1 MLAWKA
7 HCGLSKSRRPG
18 HRYLTTCTPG
28 QPIHEWRHSAM
39 DSTLLCNDLKCRS
52 LCPDQAVVTTCS
64 HIFCIPCAGRLGLT
78 EPRDGQRICPACSTH
93 LVNPDDAVITSLNPT
108 EDYKTS
114 ILSGLSPTIIM
125 ECAGR
130 GLAFWAYQMVQEM
143 WESRKVWDDEISAD
157 AMAVPFKTIW
167 LAALPKG
174 THFLIRSALSRIVR

>member
-1 MLAWKA
+1 
-7 HCGLSKSRRPG
+7 
-18 HRYLTTCTPG
+18 
-28 QPIHEWRHSAM
+28 M
-39 DSTLLCNDLKCRS
+39 DSTLHCNDLKCRS

-78 EPRDGQRICPACSTH
+78 EARDGHRVCPACATQ

-130 GLAFWAYQMVQEM
+130 RLAFWAYQMVQEM
-143 WESRKVWDDEISAD
+143 
-157 AMAVPFKTIW
+157 
-167 LAALPKG
+167 
-174 THFLIRSALSRIVR
+174 